1 MGRFISIIDKVFL
14 HFMAIIVI
22 IIAYNSASFSKQILL
37 QEKQYQEVTNKHQAL
52 VNRLAT
58 HLPGGA
64 YIQEPIEKG
73 FLVKEVAD
81 EITIKELF
89 SED

>member
-37 QEKQYQEVTNKHQAL
+37 QEKQYQE
-52 VNRLAT
+52 
-58 HLPGGA
+58 
-64 YIQEPIEKG
+64 G